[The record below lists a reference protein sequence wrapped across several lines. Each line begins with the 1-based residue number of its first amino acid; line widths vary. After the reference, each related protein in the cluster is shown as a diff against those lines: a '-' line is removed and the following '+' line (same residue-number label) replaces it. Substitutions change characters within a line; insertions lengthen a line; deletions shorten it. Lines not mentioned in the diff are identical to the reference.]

1 MTADRDDMLALYG
14 VPGVGA
20 ITYTRLMERFSTASA
35 VFDASDDDLMQ
46 VAGMRPSVVTAL
58 REFDRDAYLSD
69 QHKRM
74 ESCDASFITIDDSDY
89 PPLLAAH
96 RTRPPFLFVRG
107 DRRALSTKSIAIV
120 GTRRASGYG
129 IGMTRDLA
137 AGAVAAG
144 YCIVSGMAA
153 GIDSVAHTTALEHD
167 GITVAVFGCGVDVI
181 FPIQNRGLARK
192 IAASGCL
199 VSQFPMG
206 MEPLR
211 GHFPARNDVV
221 VGLSEATIVVEAGMK
236 SGALITADL
245 AIKAGKPIFAVP
257 GDARS
262 DKSRGANA
270 LFAKG
275 ALPATDAASVITQL
289 GGKVSAAVVAAKP
302 TLPVPG
308 GLQGDIVRALGD
320 GPRHIEEI
328 AAQLESPVHTLL
340 NELTMLELS
349 GHVRERPGK
358 MFERIG

>member
-1 MTADRDDMLALYG
+1 MTHDRDDMLTLYG

-20 ITYTRLMERFSTASA
+20 IMYMRLMERFKAASA
-35 VFDASDDDLMQ
+35 VFDAADNDLMQ
-46 VAGMRPSVVTAL
+46 VPGMRPSVVAAL
-58 REFDRDAYLSD
+58 REFDRDAFLAD

-74 ESCDASFITIDDSDY
+74 ESCDASYIIAGDDDY
-89 PPLLAAH
+89 PSLLSEH

-107 DRRALSTKSIAIV
+107 DRRALSAKSIAIV

-129 IGMTRDLA
+129 IGMTRELV

-153 GIDSVAHTTALEHD
+153 GIDSVAHTAALEH
-167 GITVAVFGCGVDVI
+167 GGMTVAVFGCGVDVI
-181 FPIQNRGLARK
+181 FPAQNRGLARK
-192 IAASGCL
+192 ITGSGCL

-221 VGLSEATIVVEAGMK
+221 VGLSAAAVVVEAGTK

-245 AIKAGKPIFAVP
+245 AIRAGRPLFAVP

-275 ALPATDAASVITQL
+275 ALPATDAASIITHL
-289 GGKVSAAVVAAKP
+289 GGKASAAHTAARP
-302 TLPVPG
+302 SLPLPE
-308 GLQGDIVRALGD
+308 GLQGEIVRTLVD

-328 AAQLESPVHTLL
+328 AAQLESPVHILL
-340 NELTMLELS
+340 NELTILELS

-358 MFERIG
+358 MFERIC